1 LLQTGLQYKPNLK
14 GTRMTDNFSTVEQR
28 VMRYWYTDGLGELT
42 GGGMFMLLG
51 GYFAGQ
57 EFLKANDFVSG
68 LLQGS
73 LVLVLVGG
81 MFFGRWLI
89 KLLKSRLTYPRT
101 GYVEYRV
108 DKDASNLRR
117 ILIGIVAAVVAVST
131 LMFSKQVGYFL
142 DLTIALT
149 GMLVGLILIVMQ
161 GKRSDLKR
169 FYVLGGF
176 SFVLGIVLALS
187 GLPDGYGLGAYYG
200 LMGLAYIIS
209 GSFVLRRYLQENPMP
224 VERP

>member
-1 LLQTGLQYKPNLK
+1 
-14 GTRMTDNFSTVEQR
+14 MTDHFSNVEQR
-28 VMRYWYTDGLGELT
+28 VMRYWYTDGLGELI

-68 LLQGS
+68 LMQAS

-108 DKDASNLRR
+108 DKQASNMRR
-117 ILIGIVAAVVAVST
+117 ISVGIIAAVVAAFTIV
-131 LMFSKQVGYFL
+131 FSKQTSYFL
-142 DLTIALT
+142 DLTVALT

-161 GKRSDLKR
+161 GRRSDLKR
-169 FYVLGGF
+169 FYVLGGL

-187 GLPDGYGLGAYYG
+187 GLPNGYGLGAYYG
-200 LMGLAYIIS
+200 LMGLAYIVS
-209 GSFVLRRYLQENPMP
+209 GSLVLRRYLQENPMP
-224 VERP
+224 TEHDNE